1 MIHVIGLGGVGFWL
15 AVGLTRVIPPDTIQ
29 CWDDDTL
36 AGGTGATRL
45 PWAPPETKKVDL
57 LRGFLSMVF
66 GDTVLPKFT
75 ERRFSGLLELEKG
88 DTVIDCTDMPMS
100 TRKRMWQVTKHR
112 GANILRVS
120 YDGRGSV
127 LLVSTGLPLMA
138 PAAGGYAAVP
148 SLALSFAAGGVGA
161 EAVKRYL
168 DNPLASFTVGLSLE
182 ESMRGAA

>member
-1 MIHVIGLGGVGFWL
+1 
-15 AVGLTRVIPPDTIQ
+15 
-29 CWDDDTL
+29 
-36 AGGTGATRL
+36 
-45 PWAPPETKKVDL
+45 
-57 LRGFLSMVF
+57 
-66 GDTVLPKFT
+66 
-75 ERRFSGLLELEKG
+75 
-88 DTVIDCTDMPMS
+88 
-100 TRKRMWQVTKHR
+100 MWQVTKHR

-138 PAAGGYAAVP
+138 PAEGGYAAVP

-168 DNPLASFTVGLSLE
+168 DNPLASFTVSLSLE